1 MTFNAYEFP
10 NASEALQHVD
20 ASGRG
25 VAIRLRRQPL
35 VVSQADAD
43 RLEAAGVEFAYLCD
57 HEMPDGSWRI
67 VTIPV
72 N

>member
-10 NASEALQHVD
+10 NASEAIQHSTLP
-20 ASGRG
+20 AG
-25 VAIRLRRQPL
+25 VAITLRRQPL
-35 VVSQADAD
+35 VLSQADAD
-43 RLEAAGVEFAYLCD
+43 RLEEAGVEFAYLCD

>member
-10 NASEALQHVD
+10 NGSEALQHVD

-25 VAIRLRRQPL
+25 VAITLRRRPM
-35 VVSQADAD
+35 VVEQADAD
-43 RLEAAGVEFAYLCD
+43 RLEAAGVEVAYLCD
-57 HEMPDGSWRI
+57 HEMSDGSWR
-67 VTIPV
+67 VLTIPV